1 MVDSSVIV
9 TTIDI
14 PYSLSLWGMFLSCKL
29 LYCVNLSTVCVHV
42 CSTSSVVSNFLWP
55 MDCSPP
61 GSSVHGILWA
71 RILEWVAML
80 SSKGSSQPRDWT
92 QSSCVASIAGTFF
105 TTEPPGKPC
114 LSSNICFSAV
124 FVQSLSRVRLFV
136 TPMDCSMPSFPVLH
150 YLSEFSQTC
159 PLSRWCHPTISSS
172 VISSSCLQ
180 NFPVSGSFSMSQ
192 LSASGDQS
200 IGALVSASV
209 LPMNIQYWSP
219 LGWTG
224 SISL

>member
-42 CSTSSVVSNFLWP
+42 CSASSVVSNFLWP

-150 YLSEFSQTC
+150 YLSEFSQTHVPWVGDAIHPSH
-159 PLSRWCHPTISSS
+159 PLSSPPPAFRISQYQDLFQWVSS
-172 VISSSCLQ
+172 LHQVIK
-180 NFPVSGSFSMSQ
+180 
-192 LSASGDQS
+192 
-200 IGALVSASV
+200 V
-209 LPMNIQYWSP
+209 LE
-219 LGWTG
+219 L
-224 SISL
+224 